1 MAATLRPLRLPG
13 FRHLAGAYLVN
24 ELGDWLGSIA
34 LAVLVFDQT
43 GSALATAALFLA
55 TQFVPALLAPPI
67 VARIEVLHSRRS
79 LPILY
84 AAEAAAFAALGLLA
98 DGFVLGAVLAVA
110 ALDGA
115 LAGSARA
122 LTRGAAGAVLS
133 PAGLLREGNA
143 ILNIGFTAGAA
154 IGPAIAGLIVAGA
167 GVRGALFADAASF
180 LIVASL
186 LAFAKG
192 LPRSEPEAAGW
203 RERLRNGLSYVR
215 ERPVLR
221 RLLGAQAAAFVFF
234 SAVIPVEIVFAK
246 ETLGAGDSGYGA
258 LLASWGAGMVVGSLM
273 FAVVSRRS
281 LGVLLAV
288 STVTIGCAYL
298 GTAAA
303 PTLLVACLA
312 SAVGGAGNGIQWVAL
327 VSAVQEVTRTSYH
340 ARVIALLESLSSA
353 MPGLGFV
360 LGGAVATLFDPRAAF
375 ALAGVGVILVAA
387 AAAASLRRAGWSG
400 QEPEPIEFP
409 DVAPAPLAGTGADT
423 ELPGTLVK

>member
-24 ELGDWLGSIA
+24 ELGDWLGAVA

-43 GSALATAALFLA
+43 GSAMATAALFLA

-79 LPILY
+79 LPVLY
-84 AAEAAAFAALGLLA
+84 AGEAAAFAGLALLA
-98 DGFVLGAVLAVA
+98 DDFVLVAVLAVA

-133 PAGLLREGNA
+133 PRGLLREGNA

-154 IGPAIAGLIVAGA
+154 VGPAIAGVVVASAGA
-167 GVRGALFADAASF
+167 KDALFADAASF
-180 LIVASL
+180 LVVATL
-186 LAFAKG
+186 LAIARG
-192 LPRSEPEAAGW
+192 LPRSEPEDVGW
-203 RERLRNGLSYVR
+203 KDRLRNGLRYVR

-234 SAVIPVEIVFAK
+234 SAVIPVEVVFAK
-246 ETLGAGDSGYGA
+246 ETLGAGDGGYGA
-258 LLASWGAGMVVGSLM
+258 LLASWGAGMVLGSLM
-273 FAVVSRRS
+273 FAVVRRRS
-281 LGVLLAV
+281 LSVLLAL
-288 STVTIGCAYL
+288 STLAIGGAYL
-298 GTAAA
+298 GIAAS
-303 PTLLVACLA
+303 PTLLVACAA
-312 SAVGGAGNGIQWVAL
+312 SAIGGAGNGIQWVAL
-327 VSAVQEVTRTSYH
+327 VSAVQELTRTSFH

-360 LGGAVATLFDPRAAF
+360 LGGAVATLLNPRATF
-375 ALAGVGVILVAA
+375 ALAGIGVIAVLAIAA
-387 AAAASLRRAGWSG
+387 VSLRRAGWG
-400 QEPEPIEFP
+400 DRREPEPPLPREPMPVP
-409 DVAPAPLAGTGADT
+409 DGVGEVGAPAS
-423 ELPGTLVK
+423 LVK